1 MAILAFILTFIVM
14 IEHIYIM
21 ILEMFFAN
29 TKLAAKT
36 FGVEKEL
43 LANKKVQTLFAN
55 QGLYNG
61 FLAAGLVWGLFFAG
75 AGFAETVQIF
85 FLSCVVVA
93 ALFGGAT
100 SSKGILVKQGLPAV
114 LRWLRFCWFRCCR
127 KRLGL
132 NLSLFIME
140 IELAFQTNNLLIFP
154 IFIKN
159 RLVNAFHPC

>member
-55 QGLYNG
+55 QGL
-61 FLAAGLVWGLFFAG
+61 VWGLFFAG

-114 LRWLRFCWFRCCR
+114 LALV
-127 KRLGL
+127 
-132 NLSLFIME
+132 
-140 IELAFQTNNLLIFP
+140 AVLL
-154 IFIKN
+154 
-159 RLVNAFHPC
+159 V

>member
-55 QGLYNG
+55 QGRYNG

-114 LRWLRFCWFRCCR
+114 LALV
-127 KRLGL
+127 
-132 NLSLFIME
+132 
-140 IELAFQTNNLLIFP
+140 AVLL
-154 IFIKN
+154 
-159 RLVNAFHPC
+159 V

>member
-75 AGFAETVQIF
+75 AGTVQIF

-114 LRWLRFCWFRCCR
+114 LALVVV
-127 KRLGL
+127 
-132 NLSLFIME
+132 
-140 IELAFQTNNLLIFP
+140 LL
-154 IFIKN
+154 
-159 RLVNAFHPC
+159 V

>member
-36 FGVEKEL
+36 FGVENEL

-75 AGFAETVQIF
+75 AGMAETVQIF

-114 LRWLRFCWFRCCR
+114 LALVVV
-127 KRLGL
+127 
-132 NLSLFIME
+132 
-140 IELAFQTNNLLIFP
+140 LL
-154 IFIKN
+154 
-159 RLVNAFHPC
+159 V

>member
-1 MAILAFILTFIVM
+1 MTILAFILTFIVM

-43 LANKKVQTLFAN
+43 LENKKVQTLFAN

-61 FLAAGLVWGLFFAG
+61 FLAGGLAWGLFFAG
-75 AGFAETVQIF
+75 DVYASTVQIF
-85 FLSCVVVA
+85 FLSCVVIA

-100 SSKGILVKQGLPAV
+100 SSKGILVKQGLPAILALIVV
-114 LRWLRFCWFRCCR
+114 L
-127 KRLGL
+127 
-132 NLSLFIME
+132 LSVIS
-140 IELAFQTNNLLIFP
+140 
-154 IFIKN
+154 
-159 RLVNAFHPC
+159 